1 MGTKSTDPG
10 ELSKVIARV
19 IDDKLRERG
28 ISRTRAAELS
38 GISQPRANRVLS
50 GARPMYVDELGDFSR
65 VLKQPVVSIVR
76 EAEDAVTK
84 QAKAA
89 SYTTT
94 AEAKLQAVLQGDY
107 TAAAKE
113 HTLDKLAS
121 LGEENQDGEEN

>member
-1 MGTKSTDPG
+1 MGTKSTDPR

-65 VLKQPVVSIVR
+65 VLKQPVASIVR

-89 SYTTT
+89 SYAAT
-94 AEAKLQAVLQGDY
+94 AEAKLNQLLQSNY
-107 TAAAKE
+107 VAAAKH
-113 HTLDKLAS
+113 HTPDPYAN
-121 LGEENQDGEEN
+121 LGEENQEAAT